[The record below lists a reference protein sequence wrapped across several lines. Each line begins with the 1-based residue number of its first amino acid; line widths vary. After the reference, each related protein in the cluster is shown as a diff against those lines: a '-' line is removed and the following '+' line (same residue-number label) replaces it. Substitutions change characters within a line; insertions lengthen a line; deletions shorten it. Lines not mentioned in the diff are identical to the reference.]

1 MTTIPNPT
9 ETFVL
14 EYTQF
19 MRPDGRQ
26 VKKAFE
32 GVPIGLLAFWEAIQK
47 AGLRLEVEM
56 LVSGEVNVTLAD
68 KDAVED
74 YDGFVCPN
82 GPRVPRGIAEMFRRF
97 NADEHLQWRRNRLGD
112 ENA

>member
-1 MTTIPNPT
+1 MTTIPNPS

-26 VKKAFE
+26 VEKAFE
-32 GVPIGLLAFWEAIQK
+32 GVPIELLAFWKTIQES
-47 AGLRLEVEM
+47 GLRLEVEM
-56 LVSGEVNVTLAD
+56 LVSGEVNVTLTD
-68 KDAVED
+68 KDAEED

-82 GPRVPRGIAEMFRRF
+82 SPQVPENITKMFRRF
-97 NADEHLQWRRNRLGD
+97 NADEHLQWRRDRLGD